1 MIARGRITTRGQEDA
16 MVRSVLIAKGSP
28 RVWSEALHQLM
39 RPELAYWR
47 VVIGLGLLAVVAW
60 GVILRTRPP
69 R

>member
-1 MIARGRITTRGQEDA
+1 